1 MTKAKDLQFA
11 KTLAKYK
18 GTWVAL
24 KDSRII
30 ASGEDV
36 EKVQKSAEKKKVR
49 GYMLHFVPLHRL
61 AMPERAQVPDHSGTE
76 AVMYKVLPQYSYYAP
91 TIQ

>member
-36 EKVQKSAEKKKVR
+36 EKVQQWLGQNQA
-49 GYMLHFVPLHRL
+49 
-61 AMPERAQVPDHSGTE
+61 AI
-76 AVMYKVLPQYSYYAP
+76 AP
-91 TIQ
+91 